1 MVMLRKSLAGLAFVS
16 LIACGSA
23 TPAPKSTSD
32 DKASTTTTTASSTP
46 NADSDSAPITMLHR
60 SDVHRVVA
68 SGLGAFLSR
77 VSLDDH
83 PAKTPD
89 GKFVGFRIAAL
100 QGNSWKGVDLK
111 PGDVVT
117 KVNGFP
123 IEHPEQ
129 ALEVFQSLDVAS
141 ELRVGVERDGV
152 PRELRYA
159 IVDP

>member
-1 MVMLRKSLAGLAFVS
+1 MIRKPLILLALASML
-16 LIACGSA
+16 ACGST
-23 TPAPKSTSD
+23 TPAPKSSTPD
-32 DKASTTTTTASSTP
+32 AKASTTTTASSEP
-46 NADSDSAPITMLHR
+46 KSGSDAAPTMTLHR
-60 SDVHRVVA
+60 AELHRIVA

-89 GKFVGFRIAAL
+89 GKFIGFRIAAL

-111 PGDVVT
+111 PGDIVT

>member
-1 MVMLRKSLAGLAFVS
+1 MIRKSITLLTLVCVS
-16 LIACGSA
+16 ACGST
-23 TPAPKSTSD
+23 TPAPKSTTPD
-32 DKASTTTTTASSTP
+32 AKASTTTTTASSEP
-46 NADSDSAPITMLHR
+46 AANADAAPSMTLHR
-60 SDVHRVVA
+60 AEVHRIVA

-89 GKFVGFRIAAL
+89 GKFIGFRIAAL

-111 PGDVVT
+111 PGDIVT

>member
-1 MVMLRKSLAGLAFVS
+1 MLQKPLVLLALVS
-16 LIACGSA
+16 ITACGST
-23 TPAPKSTSD
+23 TPAPQTTIRTA
-32 DKASTTTTTASSTP
+32 KASTTTTASSQP
-46 NADSDSAPITMLHR
+46 SASADSAPLTSLRR
-60 SDVHRVVA
+60 SEVHRIVA
-68 SGLGAFLSR
+68 GGLGAFLSR

-89 GKFVGFRIAAL
+89 GKFIGFRIASL

-111 PGDVVT
+111 PGDIVT

-129 ALEVFQSLDVAS
+129 ALEVFQSLDIAS

>member
-1 MVMLRKSLAGLAFVS
+1 MNRTLFTLLAIGSLA
-16 LIACGSA
+16 ACGGA
-23 TPAPKSTSD
+23 TPDSKSPSSD
-32 DKASTTTTTASSTP
+32 KPVATTTTTASSQPAADP
-46 NADSDSAPITMLHR
+46 NGAPSMTLHR
-60 SDVHRVVA
+60 ADVHRVVA
-68 SGLGAFLSR
+68 GGLGKFLSR

-117 KVNGFP
+117 HVNGFP
-123 IEHPEQ
+123 IERPEQ
-129 ALEVFQSLDVAS
+129 ALEAFQSLDVAS